1 MEKSMKHVFVCIIFL
16 LTLPVLYGQETYKI
30 VKIEQ
35 GRGLSYIHAKKDDKI
50 YHIVTIVDDCLVS
63 NAILAGRNCTFIEK
77 GESYPLTLKQIYPDS
92 TKKWRDYIFHRC
104 SGDRAPR
111 RSFYDA
117 DTLYVA
123 ENLYGHIFC
132 PDYQNDSYY
141 RIFVRRGYSLMFKRK
156 YDQVWFDIYY
166 VKKNSGLD
174 VSGIESLI
182 RYSLP
187 MDVENRILNY
197 LRSSDLPVISTV
209 LLKENGKDDYTLY
222 VISFEDMEIKDS
234 DVLIQWH
241 RLSNRFVQI
250 GVGFYPLLLWSDMVF
265 ATTEEDTTSFNP
277 ADKKYP
283 YIRFR
288 GTDILET
295 HRLGESDTT
304 HIGND

>member
-30 VKIEQ
+30 VKIER
-35 GRGLSYIHAKKDDKI
+35 GRGLSYIHAKKDNKI
-50 YHIVTIVDDCLVS
+50 YHIVTIVDDGSVS
-63 NAILAGRNCTFIEK
+63 DAILNGLRCPFIEK
-77 GESYPLTLKQIYPDS
+77 GKSYPLTLKQIYPDS
-92 TKKWRDYIFHRC
+92 TKQWRDYIFHRC

-156 YDQVWFDIYY
+156 YDQVWVDIYY
-166 VKKNSGLD
+166 VKKNSGLH
-174 VSGIESLI
+174 VRGIESLI

-209 LLKENGKDDYTLY
+209 LLKENGKDDYTLF

-250 GVGFYPLLLWSDMVF
+250 GDGFYPLLLWSDMVF